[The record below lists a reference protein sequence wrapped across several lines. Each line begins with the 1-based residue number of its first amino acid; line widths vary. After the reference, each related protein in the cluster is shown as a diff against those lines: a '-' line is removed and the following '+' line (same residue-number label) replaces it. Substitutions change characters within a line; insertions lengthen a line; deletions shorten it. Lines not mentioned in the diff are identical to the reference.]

1 MDNFFLILDTE
12 TGGLNSKTNSLN
24 EIAAALCDE
33 QGKQIEQFQIIL
45 NPYSQNKLSSLYA
58 LKLSSLFERGTN
70 FKQIDNTEI
79 ANQFA
84 QWLIMIST
92 KYNPILV
99 GHNLKFDL
107 EFLESFMQANGFEK
121 PFEIFSPH
129 IIDTIMFAKI
139 LSLSGKIKSKKMNL
153 ATLCE
158 EFDIKNEN
166 AHTAMA
172 DVEATTQLLIKFFSL
187 LK

>member
-1 MDNFFLILDTE
+1 MDNYFLVLDTE

-24 EIAAALCDE
+24 EIAAALCNE
-33 QGKQIEQFQIIL
+33 QGMPLERFQCLL

-58 LKLSSLFERGTN
+58 LKLSTLFERSPDLKKIEN
-70 FKQIDNTEI
+70 FES

-84 QWLIMIST
+84 QWLVMVST
-92 KYNPILV
+92 KYNPVLV

-107 EFLESFMQANGFEK
+107 EFLESFMQAYGFEK

-129 IIDTIMFAKI
+129 IIDTVMFAKI

-153 ATLCE
+153 GSLCE
-158 EFDIKNEN
+158 EFEIKNEK

-172 DVEATTQLLIKFFSL
+172 DVDATTQLLIKFFSL